1 MYSVSVIWYGQPGF
15 RRTAGDSPILID
27 PFLTDQGDRCYP
39 PPATATEF
47 ADVALVLCTPEP
59 GSASTTP
66 GRPAVPRTA
75 HNTVRAGPRRA
86 DAPDQRPL
94 PIVAVDLRTSAP

>member
-1 MYSVSVIWYGQPGF
+1 MYSVSVTWYGQPGF

-27 PFLTDQGDRCYP
+27 PFLTDRDDRCYP

-59 GSASTTP
+59 GSLL
-66 GRPAVPRTA
+66 
-75 HNTVRAGPRRA
+75 PRRDGLLYPELPITLSA
-86 DAPDQRPL
+86 LAPDVLML
-94 PIVAVDLRTSAP
+94 PINGRCRSWP